1 MYNQGVTASI
11 EFYNARA
18 AAAAVVDYAA
28 VTPAE
33 ITAYLN
39 HPTVRY
45 TPARALEQIAIQNYI
60 NYFKQPN
67 EAWAGFKRTG
77 MPNRTTA
84 LANEDILING
94 SVFQI
99 ARRAVIGN
107 PSPTDLNFANKQAA
121 LDAMKADPNFGSDN
135 LDPRGRIWWDMP

>member
-1 MYNQGVTASI
+1 
-11 EFYNARA
+11 
-18 AAAAVVDYAA
+18 VVDYAA